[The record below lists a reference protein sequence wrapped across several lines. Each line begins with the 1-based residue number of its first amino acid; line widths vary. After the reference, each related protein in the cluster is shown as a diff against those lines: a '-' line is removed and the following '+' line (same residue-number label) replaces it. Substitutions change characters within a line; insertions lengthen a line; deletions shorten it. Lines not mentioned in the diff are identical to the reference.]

1 MEGSLTSVEVPSSVK
16 GYKGVRSSCSG
27 FFLGGGRSTPFWRM
41 INIENCEVCF
51 QFLSCGAGGSHP

>member
-27 FFLGGGRSTPFWRM
+27 FFWGGG
-41 INIENCEVCF
+41 
-51 QFLSCGAGGSHP
+51 GALLFGG